1 MDNFYQWASEMSIME
16 FATEAAPQLAHRLWV
31 WLFGER
37 MGFCINIALC
47 LISLTLKLNRS
58 PLTNTQLL
66 CFLMKEPIIII
77 LHQNLSVEWAHVCM
91 CSAQPTNFLVLSDFW
106 YVISVYIFIMFVR
119 PREYMTTPCSDKM
132 VMGKTEN
139 HVQIAFTTMIN
150 YILISIQKNTL
161 YPTIL
166 IDTSLQS
173 ACIYSFM

>member
-1 MDNFYQWASEMSIME
+1 
-16 FATEAAPQLAHRLWV
+16 
-31 WLFGER
+31 
-37 MGFCINIALC
+37 
-47 LISLTLKLNRS
+47 
-58 PLTNTQLL
+58 
-66 CFLMKEPIIII
+66 
-77 LHQNLSVEWAHVCM
+77 
-91 CSAQPTNFLVLSDFW
+91 
-106 YVISVYIFIMFVR
+106 MFVR